1 MSEYVTDTHALV
13 WHLTQSKKLSQ
24 TAWTIFE
31 GADAGWHRIFVPGIV
46 LVELVFL
53 IEKHRLD
60 KSLFTRTASLLNTL
74 GGSYALALLDVEVA
88 QAVQEIDRAAVL
100 DMPDRIIAATAMRMG
115 LPLLSRDGA
124 ISGVASLNV
133 IW

>member
-1 MSEYVTDTHALV
+1 M
-13 WHLTQSKKLSQ
+13 
-24 TAWTIFE
+24 
-31 GADAGWHRIFVPGIV
+31 PGIV

-60 KSLFTRTASLLNTL
+60 KSLFTRTASLLNTP

-88 QAVQEIDRAAVL
+88 QTMQEIDRAAVP
-100 DMPDRIIAATAMRMG
+100 DMPDRIIAATAKRSG